1 MMKTPQSQLC
11 LISKTKHG
19 PCAWNSWNLTLLG
32 DLGDSIESLSPSER
46 DYENVIPPHL
56 LRWQQPTP
64 QQTQKAD
71 TGVPTPTRFTDHTDC
86 CCRRASIV
94 PLYILVFVSLLIAS
108 AAFLLA
114 FLKFIPQCPGGFQ
127 KYQTKCFYIST
138 HKHTWAEARRDCSR
152 RSAPLA
158 TAEAIKEVN
167 LNLENNSEYWVDNPE
182 GEQNKVTDRQWS
194 TGFLDVDVD
203 SPKVIERERDLIF
216 LLPVQ

>member
-182 GEQNKVTDRQWS
+182 GEQNKVTDSESACS
-194 TGFLDVDVD
+194 T
-203 SPKVIERERDLIF
+203 PKKSFIWTCL
-216 LLPVQ
+216 

>member
-1 MMKTPQSQLC
+1 MARRRP
-11 LISKTKHG
+11 
-19 PCAWNSWNLTLLG
+19 
-32 DLGDSIESLSPSER
+32 DSIESLSPSER

-86 CCRRASIV
+86 CCRRASVV

-108 AAFLLA
+108 AAFVLA

-127 KYQTKCFYIST
+127 KYQTKCFYISI

-182 GEQNKVTDRQWS
+182 GEQNKVTDRSQKTESENCMFVSWKNNTIAPS
-194 TGFLDVDVD
+194 QISCTHHLHYICE
-203 SPKVIERERDLIF
+203 KY
-216 LLPVQ
+216 QA